1 MKIKGIH
8 AAPALLIVI
17 SALIAAAERLDLSKL
32 YGNSN
37 PYLTVMVIELCCMGL
52 PAVFFCL
59 LRGGEYKGKLPL
71 RPLRLSHLPISVYA
85 LLVIVCGCIALSIL
99 MYNLFPEAFAASAVS
114 ASSEA
119 IADHGQTDSIY
130 AALAFGILPA
140 LLEEFLFRGIIFAE
154 YSSWGGAAAV
164 IMSSVTFSML
174 HFNPVRM
181 PIYLYCGI
189 ILALLTAATGSFI
202 PAMLVHTAN
211 NVFVLYFE
219 SYIYKVAGKHSGGLI
234 MLAFLVI
241 TALLI
246 FAALF
251 FSASEKLYRTKSEK
265 NEPSPMIRQRST
277 GDAPLLVQALVS
289 PTFIILV
296 VFYLVASFLI

>member
-1 MKIKGIH
+1 MKVKGIH

-17 SALIAAAERLDLSKL
+17 SALTAAAGRLDISKL
-32 YGNSN
+32 GENTN
-37 PYLTVMVIELCCMGL
+37 PYLTVMIIELCCVGL

-59 LRGGEYKGKLPL
+59 LRGGEYKGRLPL
-71 RPLRLSHLPISVYA
+71 RTLRLSHIGISAYA
-85 LLVIVCGCIALSIL
+85 LLVIVCGSIALSIL
-99 MYNLFPEAFAASAVS
+99 MYNLFPEAFAASAASVS
-114 ASSEA
+114 SSA
-119 IADHGQTDSIY
+119 VANYGQTDSIY

-140 LLEEFLFRGIIFAE
+140 LLEEFLFRGIVFAE
-154 YSSWGGAAAV
+154 YSPWGGAAAV
-164 IMSSVTFSML
+164 IMSSLTFSML
-174 HFNPVRM
+174 HFNPVRL

-202 PAMLVHTAN
+202 PAMVVHTAN
-211 NVFVLYFE
+211 NIFVLYFE
-219 SYIYKVAGKHSGGLI
+219 PYIYKVAGKHSGGLI

-246 FAALF
+246 AAALF

-265 NEPSPMIRQRST
+265 NAPSPLIRQR
-277 GDAPLLVQALVS
+277 GAGEAPLLVQAFVS